1 MKQLEIHKNSS
12 LELCLEKAR
21 EMFDLT
27 EDTVKKHNSRLR
39 MFNAV
44 TETKLETFT
53 DREKESLMDLKIP
66 NFKSLL
72 LETKKEE

>member
-1 MKQLEIHKNSS
+1 M
-12 LELCLEKAR
+12 EKAR